1 MGGSQNFNLLTM
13 QFAKLTAPQGGADP
27 DGTALRL
34 DTEQEQVK
42 QAVNVPA
49 EKEAIRRQVTA
60 RKPVFEGNDVRCLER
75 FRHGTAG
82 HAAFRPV
89 AL

>member
-1 MGGSQNFNLLTM
+1 M
-13 QFAKLTAPQGGADP
+13 QLAKLTAPQGGADP
-27 DGTALRL
+27 DGTALWL
-34 DTEQEQVK
+34 DIEQEQVK

-49 EKEAIRRQVTA
+49 EKETVRRQVTT
-60 RKPVFEGNDVRCLER
+60 RNPVFEGNDVRGLER

-82 HAAFRPV
+82 YAAFRPV